1 MSVPTE
7 PSTDPEEPRDGAAEH
22 TAGTDGTARAG
33 QPPEAARIEELVVDA
48 GAFTADPYARLAQ
61 LRAGGPVRRVR
72 TPFAEL
78 WMVLDHETV
87 RSALADP
94 RLRNDI
100 RNSATWESDGGFAIG
115 RNMLQVDP
123 PDHTR
128 LRRLVA
134 AGFTGRRIQSL
145 APRVQD
151 ITGTLLDAMATAADA
166 HADLVDA
173 FAFPLPITV
182 ICELLGVPAT
192 GHAAFRAWSTEMVAA
207 TDPQAAGAA
216 GQEMTAYLTGLVE
229 DIRRTEA
236 AGSSG
241 GPGPEGSLLRAMVRT
256 TDDDGTSLAPEELL
270 GMAFLLLVAGHE
282 TTVNLISSAVHLLL
296 RHPEQLAALRN
307 DWSLLEGAVE
317 EVLRY
322 EPPVPAGAYRYTAE
336 PVTLAGTRIPAG
348 ESVILSLASAHR
360 DPARFHDPD
369 RFDIRRDSAD
379 TRGHL
384 AFGHGI
390 HHCLGAPLA
399 RMEATVALRAL
410 FERFPGLALDEP
422 DAAPDWR
429 PSLLRGLRRLPV
441 RWDS

>member
-1 MSVPTE
+1 MSIEPVRVSEEPEDHGVPE
-7 PSTDPEEPRDGAAEH
+7 APGVSEVSGVPEEPYGAIP
-22 TAGTDGTARAG
+22 TVV
-33 QPPEAARIEELVVDA
+33 EELVVDA
-48 GAFTADPYARLAQ
+48 EEFTADPYPRLAE

-78 WMVLDHETV
+78 WMVVGHETV

-100 RNSATWESDGGFAIG
+100 RHSRDWDSDGGYAIG

-134 AGFTGRRIQSL
+134 SEFTGRRIRSL
-145 APRVQD
+145 RPRMRD
-151 ITGTLLDAMATAADA
+151 ITDALLDAMAPEGR
-166 HADLVDA
+166 ADLVEA
-173 FAFPLPITV
+173 LAFPLPITV
-182 ICELLGVPAT
+182 ICELLGVPDADRN
-192 GHAAFRAWSTEMVAA
+192 AFRAWSTEMVAA
-207 TDPQAAGAA
+207 NDPEAATAA
-216 GQEMTAYLTGLVE
+216 AREMTGYLTGLIEGMRPAV
-229 DIRRTEA
+229 
-236 AGSSG
+236 AGAG
-241 GPGPEGSLLRAMVRT
+241 RNDGLLYAMVRSA
-256 TDDDGTSLAPEELL
+256 DEDGDGLSTEELL

-296 RHPEQLAALRN
+296 RHPAQLAALRN
-307 DWSLLEGAVE
+307 DWTLLEGAVE

-322 EPPVPAGAYRYTAE
+322 EPPVPATAYRYTAE

-348 ESVILSLASAHR
+348 EPVVLSLAAANR
-360 DPARFHDPD
+360 DPARFTAPE
-369 RFDIRRDSAD
+369 RFDIRRDPAE

-399 RMEATVALRAL
+399 RMEATIALRAL
-410 FERFPGLALDEP
+410 FERFPGLALDK
-422 DAAPDWR
+422 AASPPDWR

-441 RWDS
+441 RWDA